1 MFGLIWSVSFCIVN
15 YSGFGF
21 SLTRAFHDPVRV
33 FGFNRGGGGDIE
45 RQCSATNSGSG
56 RLCRLRK
63 LHGHRY
69 RDRGDDGAG
78 PQAPHREIW
87 CLLVPH
93 GSAGLSAGAVAK
105 QVSMAPST
113 ISFHLQQMTK
123 IGALTLRQNGRY
135 SIYSVR
141 TEVISDLCKISHGP
155 GRRSRNTRE

>member
-1 MFGLIWSVSFCIVN
+1 MSDSALP
-15 YSGFGF
+15 
-21 SLTRAFHDPVRV
+21 LTAAVGV
-33 FGFNRGGGGDIE
+33 FADSESSMDIDT
-45 RQCSATNSGSG
+45 AIAAMTVLGHK
-56 RLCRLRK
+56 LRI
-63 LHGHRY
+63 
-69 RDRGDDGAG
+69 
-78 PQAPHREIW
+78 EIW

-141 TEVISDLCKISHGP
+141 TEVISDLCKFLTALVEGQGTLAST
-155 GRRSRNTRE
+155 SATS